1 MNAHR
6 SFYVLA
12 IASAIPL
19 LAPVQTA
26 TAAGPDYDI
35 QPVPSSQVK
44 VEQGFWGPK
53 IETNRT
59 VTIPHLLKENDQNER
74 LNNLR
79 RGAGLLPG
87 PYVSRRYNDTDV
99 YKLLEAIGYSLM
111 MHPDP
116 ALEKIADDQI
126 DIIAKA
132 QQPDGYIYP
141 ARMPDPKDS
150 APGVGAERWS
160 REGGSHELYNMGHFI
175 EAGIA
180 YSQATGKRKF
190 LDMAIRCGD
199 MLCNTFG
206 PDKRHDTSGHEEIEL
221 ALVKLY
227 RATGQRKYVELSQF
241 FIDQRGQKHTFGD
254 YGDDAPA
261 GFQMYNDRAYRQD
274 DKPVIEQMAAE
285 GHAVRASYLYCGVTD
300 IAALTGKAEYQT
312 TIDRLWQDVAG
323 TQMYITGGI
332 GSTGGTEAFGGD
344 YFLPNNAYCE
354 TCAQVGFAMWNQRMF
369 LLHGEGKYLDVA
381 EHVIYNGLMSG
392 VSLKGDTFF
401 YQNPLQNALR
411 AGRGRRG
418 AGGGGGGGG
427 AATQANAAELGGTGP
442 GSGPQ
447 GPRQPWF
454 DVACCPANL
463 ARFVAQFAGYVYAT
477 RADAV
482 YVNYFVNSEADF
494 TVAGKK
500 LHLQQETRFPW
511 DGDVRLHIQPEA
523 AGEFTINVR
532 VPCWAQG
539 RALPTDLYT
548 YVPGGNAAAQLDAL
562 RVRVNGQSAPA
573 DIKDGF
579 VTLRRPWKPGDTID
593 VHLPIEARE
602 VVAHEKV
609 AADRG
614 LVAIERGPLLYCL
627 EGIDNG
633 GTLPPIALHGGEAFA
648 SEFKPDLLG
657 GVTVLKTHV
666 GDRDITAVP
675 YYAWGNRGNG
685 DMRVWLTRG
694 APE

>member
-1 MNAHR
+1 MKMNRGLCAM
-6 SFYVLA
+6 A
-12 IASAIPL
+12 IIGFSPL
-19 LAPVQTA
+19 ISQ
-26 TAAGPDYDI
+26 AADPALPDYTI
-35 QPVPSSQVK
+35 QPVPSKQVK
-44 VEQGFWGPK
+44 VDGGFWGPK

-59 VTIPHLLKENDQNER
+59 ITIPHLLKENDANER

-116 ALEKIADDQI
+116 ALEKIADEQI
-126 DIIAKA
+126 EIIAKA

-175 EAGIA
+175 EAGVA
-180 YSQATGKRKF
+180 YSQATGKTKF
-190 LDMAIRCGD
+190 LEMAIKCGD

-227 RATGQRKYVELSQF
+227 RATGDRKYVALSQF
-241 FIDQRGQKHTFGD
+241 FIDQRGQPHTFGD
-254 YGDDAPA
+254 YGNDAPA

-274 DKPVIEQMAAE
+274 DKPVVEQQAAE

-300 IAALTGKAEYQT
+300 IAALTGQPEYQT
-312 TIDRLWQDVAG
+312 AIDRLWNNVAG

-354 TCAQVGFAMWNQRMF
+354 TCAQIGYALWNQRMF
-369 LLHGEGKYLDVA
+369 MLKGDTRYLDVA

-401 YQNPLQNALR
+401 YQNPLQNASR
-411 AGRGRRG
+411 GGRGRRG
-418 AGGGGGGGG
+418 GGAGGT
-427 AATQANAAELGGTGP
+427 AASATGPAVANAAELGGTGP
-442 GSGPQ
+442 SAAPQ

-463 ARFVAQFAGYVYAT
+463 ARYVAQFAGFVYAT
-477 RADAV
+477 RGDSL
-482 YVNYFVNSEADF
+482 YVNYFVNSESDAS
-494 TVAGKK
+494 VAGSKV
-500 LHLQQETRFPW
+500 HITQETKFPW
-511 DGDVRLHIQPEA
+511 DGDITLGIEPQSS
-523 AGEFTINVR
+523 GEFTVNVR
-532 VPCWAQG
+532 IPCWAQG
-539 RALPTDLYT
+539 KALPTDLYPV
-548 YVPGGNAAAQLDAL
+548 VPRVKADAPDVV
-562 RVRVNGQSAPA
+562 RVKVNGQGIEPV
-573 DIKDGF
+573 ITLGF
-579 VTLRRPWKPGDTID
+579 ASLRRNWKAGDKIE
-593 VHLPIEARE
+593 VHLPLEARQ

-609 AADRG
+609 EADRG
-614 LVAIERGPLLYCL
+614 LVAIQRGPLVYCV
-627 EGIDNG
+627 EGADNG
-633 GTLPPIALHGGEAFA
+633 GALGAISLA
-648 SEFKPDLLG
+648 PDTALSSEFKSDLLG
-657 GVTVLKTHV
+657 GVTVVKAKT
-666 GDRDITAVP
+666 GDREITAVP

-685 DMRVWLTRG
+685 EMRVWLTRNG
-694 APE
+694 Q